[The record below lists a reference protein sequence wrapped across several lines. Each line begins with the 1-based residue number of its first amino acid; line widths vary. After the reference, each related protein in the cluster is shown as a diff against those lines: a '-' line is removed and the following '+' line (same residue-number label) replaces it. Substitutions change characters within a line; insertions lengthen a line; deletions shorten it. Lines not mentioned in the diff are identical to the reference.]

1 MSAAELGRG
10 LSLWVSVSPPGK
22 RAPSR
27 DFAICVSGGR
37 GPPILRVTWRAHS
50 AYLRPSDLSCRFLL
64 AADPGRAL
72 ARLFPGL
79 PEGGAGAVWGGAGRG
94 RDPGPRFRGD
104 RGARTQTATHSGAA
118 VPGEQT
124 QGPRVRPPLSSTF
137 CLAPPS
143 GKAPRGLAGA
153 GSPFPPPD
161 RSVDKGGGGIPEC
174 RGHGSEQLL
183 ARWDLRTCLQVSAS
197 LGSPASTHAL
207 QSLGVSE
214 HVPFSL
220 YASASFPAG
229 MRGGS
234 GVTLLQLRLRRQD
247 WPGAGWSLLPFR
259 AGERA
264 PHSETTG
271 LASCQDAPVMC
282 GEVPGAG
289 LGPGAR
295 SRILGEPPPC
305 VAV

>member
-1 MSAAELGRG
+1 MRPSSLVRCGVGQGSISLG
-10 LSLWVSVSPPGK
+10 LSFPTWEESALPGLCDL
-22 RAPSR
+22 RN
-27 DFAICVSGGR
+27 GGR

-143 GKAPRGLAGA
+143 GKAPRGWRELGLPFPLRTGVWTRAEA
-153 GSPFPPPD
+153 GSQSAGDMVLSNFSRAGTFGLVSKFPPPWGPQ
-161 RSVDKGGGGIPEC
+161 RRLTPS
-174 RGHGSEQLL
+174 RASGSL
-183 ARWDLRTCLQVSAS
+183 SMSPS
-197 LGSPASTHAL
+197 LCT
-207 QSLGVSE
+207 
-214 HVPFSL
+214 
-220 YASASFPAG
+220 
-229 MRGGS
+229 
-234 GVTLLQLRLRRQD
+234 
-247 WPGAGWSLLPFR
+247 
-259 AGERA
+259 
-264 PHSETTG
+264 
-271 LASCQDAPVMC
+271 
-282 GEVPGAG
+282 
-289 LGPGAR
+289 
-295 SRILGEPPPC
+295 PPPPFPQGC
-305 VAV
+305 AVVQG